1 MVSTENTTYSKRLL
15 QLISWGH
22 WFTFFNILAAIA
34 ISIIYL
40 IVEGKPD
47 GFIATIYMLTTWIS
61 HMAFLTFLGF
71 VLLVFPLTLL
81 FPRIRFIRGAASI
94 IFTLVLTLL
103 VIDSIS
109 YSQLGYHLNLDSS
122 GKILSLLKDQFRDY
136 QVPFYWLVGVSL
148 LAILAF
154 ELVISNYSWKH
165 LKQLQQ
171 KGIGRYF
178 ALIWVTSF
186 FISHLTHIWADA
198 KLEYSVLR
206 QDNML
211 PLSYPTTAKTL
222 LTKYG
227 LVNQEGYIDKL
238 NQPMAFSVET
248 PDYPSVSNQCAVTDV
263 PEQSVFIL
271 LNDSPLTSKQTKRL
285 LRRSDNGGQLITN
298 LVDASTANE
307 AWFNLMYSLPSVYKD
322 GIVSQQQAPVLMQ
335 LLEQQSL
342 SRSLAIIGDEVQ
354 TLPVWLSD
362 LFSQTRYFADISPFV
377 TAQKLNNLPVGLYVF
392 YFAEPG
398 DYQFSLFSDA
408 LLLAQE
414 QKQTQ
419 DIIFVSSLGNK
430 NKESR
435 FMSKPGVVIWP
446 ERSDDAVMELASHMD
461 MQATLMKRWLNCD
474 MDRKSYSSGRDIF
487 DLPSDRV
494 LANTLQDGIVI
505 FQKDKTVFVDDKG
518 NFESFSSQLDTPLSQ
533 SDDFP
538 RLIEGVKFINQFSV
552 HNRKPETEQ
561 E

>member
-1 MVSTENTTYSKRLL
+1 MVSTESTTYSKRLL

-22 WFTFFNILAAIA
+22 WFTFFNVIAAIA
-34 ISIIYL
+34 ISITYL
-40 IVEGKPD
+40 IVEGSPD
-47 GFIATIYMLTTWIS
+47 GIVATIYMLTTWIS

-136 QVPFYWLVGVSL
+136 QIPFYWIVGVSL

-171 KGIGRYF
+171 KTIGRYF
-178 ALIWVTSF
+178 TLVWVTAF

-198 KLEYSVLR
+198 RLEYSVLR

-222 LTKYG
+222 LTKYS
-227 LVNQEGYIDKL
+227 LVNEEGYINQR
-238 NQPMAFSVET
+238 NQPMAFSV
-248 PDYPSVSNQCAVTDV
+248 DV
-263 PEQSVFIL
+263 PEYPTLDNQCRDLPAVDRSVFML
-271 LNDSPLTSKQTKRL
+271 LNDTPLTSKLSKRL
-285 LRRSDNGGQLITN
+285 LRRSAEGGTMVTN
-298 LVDASTANE
+298 QVDASTTND
-307 AWFNLMYSLPSVYKD
+307 AWFNLLYSLPSVYKT
-322 GIVSQQQAPVLMQ
+322 GIVDQQKSPVLFQVLAANQ
-335 LLEQQSL
+335 LNT
-342 SRSLAIIGDEVQ
+342 SLAIIGEDVK
-354 TLPVWLSD
+354 TLPIWLSD
-362 LFSQTRYFADISPFV
+362 LFTQTHYFADISSFV
-377 TAQKLNNLPVGLYVF
+377 TAKKLNNLPIGFYVF
-392 YFAEPG
+392 YFAEAG

-414 QKQTQ
+414 QKSEQ
-419 DIIFVSSLGNK
+419 DIILVSSLGNK
-430 NKESR
+430 SNASR
-435 FMSKPGVVIWP
+435 FTSKPGVVMWP
-446 ERSDDAVMELASHMD
+446 QRSSDAITELASHMD
-461 MQATLMKRWLNCD
+461 IQPTLMKRWLNCD
-474 MDRKSYSSGRDIF
+474 LDRKSYSNGRDLF
-487 DLPSDRV
+487 DLPADRV
-494 LANTLQDGIVI
+494 LANTLEDGIVI

-518 NFESFSSQLDTPLSQ
+518 NFESFSNQLDTVLSE

-538 RLIEGVKFINQFSV
+538 RLIEGVKFINQFS
-552 HNRKPETEQ
+552 ETNKSNPP
-561 E
+561 

>member
-34 ISIIYL
+34 ISITYL
-40 IVEGKPD
+40 IVEGKPN
-47 GFIATIYMLTTWIS
+47 GFIATIYMLTTWVS

-178 ALIWVTSF
+178 TLVWVTSF

-227 LVNQEGYIDKL
+227 LVNQESYINKL
-238 NQPMAFSVET
+238 NQPMAFSVKT
-248 PDYPSVSNQCAVTDV
+248 PDYPSVDNQCAVADA

-285 LRRSDNGGQLITN
+285 LRRSDDGGQLVTN
-298 LVDASTANE
+298 LVDASTTNE

-322 GIVSQQQAPVLMQ
+322 GIVAQQQAPVLMQ

-342 SRSLAIIGDEVQ
+342 NRSLAIIGDDVQ
-354 TLPVWLSD
+354 TLPTWLSD

-414 QKQTQ
+414 QKQSQ
-419 DIIFVSSLGNK
+419 DIIFASSLGNK
-430 NKESR
+430 SKESR

-446 ERSDDAVMELASHMD
+446 ERSDDAVTELASHMD
-461 MQATLMKRWLNCD
+461 IQTTLIERWLNCD
-474 MDRKSYSSGRDIF
+474 IDRKSYSSGRDIF

-552 HNRKPETEQ
+552 QNRKPDTEL